1 MIEIN
6 LLKLIPYLCMYY
18 NYYSLTEHVVS
29 RIEMEIKTIENINL
43 KRPLDIYIE
52 CNSIYIIIETN
63 CDTEFS
69 KYFET
74 EIDNIDIN
82 DIKNLLY
89 ELNEEINFCYDK
101 GNINEGK
108 IDENNILINK
118 TEKKYIL
125 LSYYNSLISGEKYR
139 IENNSSIITSLGN
152 FIDTLL
158 QKKYRN
164 DIKEG
169 DYCFKTCI
177 PYNIWIKNKSFFL
190 SKILEKIK
198 KPISWDNYYFE
209 CKYNILNGRQKKSVC
224 KITNKIRQD
233 FFVKFYVKKYH
244 SKMY

>member
-43 KRPLDIYIE
+43 KRPLDIYVE

-118 TEKKYIL
+118 TEKKYIC
-125 LSYYNSLISGEKYR
+125 YLI
-139 IENNSSIITSLGN
+139 IIL
-152 FIDTLL
+152 
-158 QKKYRN
+158 
-164 DIKEG
+164 
-169 DYCFKTCI
+169 
-177 PYNIWIKNKSFFL
+177 
-190 SKILEKIK
+190 
-198 KPISWDNYYFE
+198 
-209 CKYNILNGRQKKSVC
+209 
-224 KITNKIRQD
+224 
-233 FFVKFYVKKYH
+233 
-244 SKMY
+244 